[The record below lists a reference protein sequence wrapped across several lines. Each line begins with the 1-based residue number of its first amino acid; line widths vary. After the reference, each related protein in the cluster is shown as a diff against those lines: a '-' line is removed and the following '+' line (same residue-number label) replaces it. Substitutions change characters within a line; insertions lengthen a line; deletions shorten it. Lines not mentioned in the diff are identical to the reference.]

1 MAGLS
6 CRTSLRS
13 RRGRHLG
20 SGPSYHPGPRF
31 DAKSH
36 KWAVVAP
43 SVIVVVPLVGHSLLG
58 DDRRRLYGAAND
70 VGSNPLRGIGHSL
83 DTVGPFLDRGNFRP
97 LGRAV
102 ENIERAAVFDISEA
116 TGLAPHAVNGVLR
129 LVLIAMLA
137 FGSFGLVSAVL
148 RSAGIGRLSRH
159 PVVMLYPMILA
170 ATLVAGDHYS
180 PITSYNLILIG
191 SVILMLAT
199 ALWVARDEDMAPRR
213 LAWHE
218 PVAML
223 GLGAVLA
230 STYDLLYLAPL
241 LAAAFVMTRAAAG
254 SVTRQLLRMASVRRW
269 MYLTAGFLAVFIPT
283 RIEIAKRC
291 SGSPCYV
298 ASDAELT
305 TDVVGR
311 TADRLLT
318 GASPAGWRY
327 TAGLVDSA
335 GISFGF
341 ADLVRNVL
349 LVVLLAAVAYV
360 TVTVGR
366 SAQGALPVA
375 SRDTLGWRPAASLG
389 ALGAVT
395 ALLPA
400 LLVGLSR
407 RTQEVR
413 PQVGEAW
420 RETIMVQVGWSLM
433 ATAVVVCVL
442 GIARR
447 PGSARTAAVVTAA
460 LLGATM
466 ALTLLANAR
475 LTQVDRVT
483 PLHAIT
489 SEMAT
494 AAIHFDPTEGGNA
507 RRCRLIDDYTAILPN
522 PRQWVSGPNVWS
534 ELDELMLSVQG
545 VPYCNPVLNG
555 GNKSISPEIEDASQ
569 P

>member
-1 MAGLS
+1 M
-6 CRTSLRS
+6 
-13 RRGRHLG
+13 
-20 SGPSYHPGPRF
+20 
-31 DAKSH
+31 
-36 KWAVVAP
+36 
-43 SVIVVVPLVGHSLLG
+43 IVVVPLVGHSLLG

-116 TGLAPHAVNGVLR
+116 TGLAPHAVNGVIR

-148 RSAGIGRLSRH
+148 RSAGIGRASSN
-159 PVVMLYPMILA
+159 PAVVLYPMILA

-199 ALWVARDEDMAPRR
+199 ALWVARDKDMVQRR

-230 STYDLLYLAPL
+230 STYDLIYLAPL
-241 LAAAFVMTRAAAG
+241 LAAAFAVARAAAG
-254 SVTRQLLRMASVRRW
+254 SSARQLFRMACIRRW
-269 MYLTAGFLAVFIPT
+269 AYLSAGFLAVFIPA

-291 SGSPCYV
+291 SGSSCYV

-305 TDVVGR
+305 TEVFGR

-327 TAGLVDSA
+327 TAGLVDRA
-335 GISFGF
+335 GINFGL
-341 ADLVRNVL
+341 ADLARNVL
-349 LVVLLAAVAYV
+349 LIALLAAVAYV

-366 SAQGALPVA
+366 NARGTLSVTSQDSVSW
-375 SRDTLGWRPAASLG
+375 SRAAMSLG
-389 ALGAVT
+389 ALGAIT

-433 ATAVVVCVL
+433 ATAALVCVF

-447 PGSARTAAVVTAA
+447 PGSARLAAVVVTAM
-460 LLGATM
+460 LGATM

-475 LTQVDRVT
+475 LTQVDRIT

-545 VPYCNPVLNG
+545 IPFCDPVLHG
-555 GNKSISPEIEDASQ
+555 GNRPANPEIEDASQ
-569 P
+569 PRR

>member
-1 MAGLS
+1 MD
-6 CRTSLRS
+6 
-13 RRGRHLG
+13 
-20 SGPSYHPGPRF
+20 PPRQSQTHN
-31 DAKSH
+31 KR
-36 KWAVVAP
+36 AVVY
-43 SVIVVVPLVGHSLLG
+43 
-58 DDRRRLYGAAND
+58 DAA
-70 VGSNPLRGIGHSL
+70 
-83 DTVGPFLDRGNFRP
+83 
-97 LGRAV
+97 
-102 ENIERAAVFDISEA
+102 EA

-129 LVLIAMLA
+129 LVLIGMLA
-137 FGSFGLVSAVL
+137 VGSFGLMSAVL
-148 RSAGIGRLSRH
+148 RSAGIGRSGRH
-159 PVVMLYPMILA
+159 PAVVLYPMVLA

-180 PITSYNLILIG
+180 PITSYNVVLIG
-191 SVILMLAT
+191 SVILMLAA
-199 ALWVARDEDMAPRR
+199 ALWVARDKDMVQRR

-230 STYDLLYLAPL
+230 ATYDLTYVAPPFV
-241 LAAAFVMTRAAAG
+241 AAFVVARAAAG
-254 SVTRQLLRMASVRRW
+254 SSARQLLRMASVRRW
-269 MYLTAGFLAVFIPT
+269 TYLTAGFLAVFIPA
-283 RIEIAKRC
+283 RIEIARRC
-291 SGSPCYV
+291 SGSSCYV
-298 ASDAELT
+298 ASDVELT
-305 TDVVGR
+305 TDVFGR

-327 TAGLVDSA
+327 TAGLLDRA

-341 ADLVRNVL
+341 ADLARNVL
-349 LVVLLAAVAYV
+349 LIVLLAAVAFI
-360 TVTVGR
+360 TVIAARNARG
-366 SAQGALPVA
+366 SLPVV
-375 SRDTLGWRPAASLG
+375 SEDSVGWRRPAASLG

-433 ATAVVVCVL
+433 ATAALVCVF
-442 GIARR
+442 GIARK
-447 PGSARTAAVVTAA
+447 PGTARIAAA
-460 LLGATM
+460 LATAILGATM

-494 AAIHFDPTEGGNA
+494 AAIHFDPTESGNA

-545 VPYCNPVLNG
+545 IPYCDPVLHG
-555 GNKSISPEIEDASQ
+555 GNKPANPEIEDAS
-569 P
+569 